1 VRRAL
6 LAALLLAAAGTLAA
20 AAERAITV
28 AAGETRTAAV
38 NAFNARVE
46 IRGRLDESI
55 FLAGGSL
62 LLDGEVSGDV
72 ICVAADVEIGPDAV
86 IGRDLIVIAGQL
98 RRSGESR
105 VAGRVYD
112 VRSRRDLRQVAASL
126 MPFLPESGGMTFF
139 KVIKIFFWLIL
150 ALLALAVFP
159 AQVAQASGML
169 PRAPLRHLGRGLA
182 ALLLFL
188 VLLLAFLLL
197 SFLLIGIPLLIV
209 LLAAYFLALIFGRA
223 AVFHFVGE
231 RACRFLRISA
241 GPAFFIVLGAAVYTA
256 FKFTPWAGGILLALM
271 DLLALGVATGFL
283 LKRRKA
289 AAQ

>member
-1 VRRAL
+1 MKRAL
-6 LAALLLAAAGTLAA
+6 LAALLLASTGILPAA
-20 AAERAITV
+20 APREIIV
-28 AAGETRTAAV
+28 AAGETRAAAV
-38 NAFNARVE
+38 NAFKARVE
-46 IRGRLDESI
+46 IRGRLDESL
-55 FLAGGSL
+55 FLVGGSL
-62 LLDGEVSGDV
+62 RLGGEVSGDV
-72 ICVAADVEIGPDAV
+72 ICVAADVEIGPGAV
-86 IGRDLIVIAGQL
+86 IGRDLIVLGGRL
-98 RRSGESR
+98 RRAGDSR

-112 VRSRRDLRQVAASL
+112 IRSREGLRQVTASL
-126 MPFLPESGGMTFF
+126 IPFLPESGGMTFF

-209 LLAAYFLALIFGRA
+209 LLAAYFLGLIFGRA

-256 FKFTPWAGGILLALM
+256 CKFTPYAGGVLLALM
-271 DLLALGVATGFL
+271 DLLAVGVAAGYFIR
-283 LKRRKA
+283 RRKA
-289 AAQ
+289 NI

>member
-1 VRRAL
+1 MKRAL
-6 LAALLLAAAGTLAA
+6 LAALLLASTGMLPAA
-20 AAERAITV
+20 APREIIV
-28 AAGETRTAAV
+28 AAGETRAAAV
-38 NAFNARVE
+38 NAFKARVE
-46 IRGRLDESI
+46 IRGRLDESL
-55 FLAGGSL
+55 FLVGGSL
-62 LLDGEVSGDV
+62 RLGGEVSGDV
-72 ICVAADVEIGPDAV
+72 ICVAADVEIGPGAV
-86 IGRDLIVIAGQL
+86 IGRDLIVLGGRL
-98 RRSGESR
+98 RRAGDSR

-112 VRSRRDLRQVAASL
+112 IRSREGLRQVTASL
-126 MPFLPESGGMTFF
+126 IPFLPESGGMTFF

-209 LLAAYFLALIFGRA
+209 LLAAYFLGLIFGRA

-256 FKFTPWAGGILLALM
+256 CKFTPYAGGVLLALM
-271 DLLALGVATGFL
+271 DLLAVGVAAGYFIR
-283 LKRRKA
+283 RRKA
-289 AAQ
+289 NI

>member
-1 VRRAL
+1 VKRAL
-6 LAALLLAAAGTLAA
+6 LAALLLASTGILPAA
-20 AAERAITV
+20 APREIIV
-28 AAGETRTAAV
+28 AAGETRAAAV
-38 NAFNARVE
+38 NAFKARVE
-46 IRGRLDESI
+46 IRGRLDESL
-55 FLAGGSL
+55 FLVGGSL
-62 LLDGEVSGDV
+62 RLGGEVSGDV
-72 ICVAADVEIGPDAV
+72 ICVAADVEIGPGAV
-86 IGRDLIVIAGQL
+86 IGRDLIVLGGRL
-98 RRSGESR
+98 RRAGDSR

-112 VRSRRDLRQVAASL
+112 IRSREGLRQVTASL
-126 MPFLPESGGMTFF
+126 IPFLPESGGMTFF

-209 LLAAYFLALIFGRA
+209 LLAAYFLGLIFGRA

-256 FKFTPWAGGILLALM
+256 CKFTPYAGGILLALM
-271 DLLALGVATGFL
+271 DLLAVGVAAGFFL
-283 LKRRKA
+283 RRRRA
-289 AAQ
+289 SS

>member
-1 VRRAL
+1 MKRAL
-6 LAALLLAAAGTLAA
+6 LAALLLASTGILPAA
-20 AAERAITV
+20 APREIIV
-28 AAGETRTAAV
+28 AAGETRAAAV
-38 NAFNARVE
+38 NAFKARVE
-46 IRGRLDESI
+46 IRGRLDESL
-55 FLAGGSL
+55 FLVGGSL
-62 LLDGEVSGDV
+62 RLGGEVSGDV
-72 ICVAADVEIGPDAV
+72 ICVAADVEIGPGAV
-86 IGRDLIVIAGQL
+86 IGRDLIVLGGRL
-98 RRSGESR
+98 RRAGDSR

-112 VRSRRDLRQVAASL
+112 IRSREGLRQVTASL
-126 MPFLPESGGMTFF
+126 IPFLPESGGMTFF

-209 LLAAYFLALIFGRA
+209 LLAAYFLGLIFGRA

-256 FKFTPWAGGILLALM
+256 CKFTPYAGGILLALM
-271 DLLALGVATGFL
+271 DLLAVGVAAGFFL
-283 LKRRKA
+283 RRRRA
-289 AAQ
+289 SS

>member
-1 VRRAL
+1 MKRAL
-6 LAALLLAAAGTLAA
+6 LAALLLASTGMLPAA
-20 AAERAITV
+20 APREIIV
-28 AAGETRTAAV
+28 AAGETRAAAV
-38 NAFNARVE
+38 NAFKARVE
-46 IRGRLDESI
+46 IRGRLDESL
-55 FLAGGSL
+55 FLVGGSL
-62 LLDGEVSGDV
+62 RLGGEVSGDV
-72 ICVAADVEIGPDAV
+72 ICVAADVEIGPGAV
-86 IGRDLIVIAGQL
+86 IGRDLIVLGGRL
-98 RRSGESR
+98 RRAGDSR

-112 VRSRRDLRQVAASL
+112 IRSREGLRQVTASL
-126 MPFLPESGGMTFF
+126 IPFLPESGGMTFF

-209 LLAAYFLALIFGRA
+209 LRAAYFLGLIFGRA

-256 FKFTPWAGGILLALM
+256 CKFTPYAGGVVLAVM
-271 DLLALGVATGFL
+271 DLLAVGVAAGFFL
-283 LKRRKA
+283 RRRRA
-289 AAQ
+289 SS

>member
-1 VRRAL
+1 VKRAL
-6 LAALLLAAAGTLAA
+6 LAALLLASTGILPAA
-20 AAERAITV
+20 APREIIV
-28 AAGETRTAAV
+28 AAGETRAAAV
-38 NAFNARVE
+38 NAFKARVE
-46 IRGRLDESI
+46 IRGRLDESL
-55 FLAGGSL
+55 FLVGGSL
-62 LLDGEVSGDV
+62 RLGGEVSGDV
-72 ICVAADVEIGPDAV
+72 ICVAADVEIGPGAV
-86 IGRDLIVIAGQL
+86 IGRDLIVLGGRL
-98 RRSGESR
+98 RRAGDSR

-112 VRSRRDLRQVAASL
+112 IRSREGLRQVTASL
-126 MPFLPESGGMTFF
+126 IPFLPESGGMTFF

-209 LLAAYFLALIFGRA
+209 LLAAYFLGLIFGRA

-256 FKFTPWAGGILLALM
+256 CKFTPYAGGVVLAVM
-271 DLLALGVATGFL
+271 DLLAVGVAAGFFL
-283 LKRRKA
+283 RRRRA
-289 AAQ
+289 SS

>member
-1 VRRAL
+1 MKRAL
-6 LAALLLAAAGTLAA
+6 LAALLLASTGILPAA
-20 AAERAITV
+20 APREIIV
-28 AAGETRTAAV
+28 AAGETRAAAV
-38 NAFNARVE
+38 NAFKARVE
-46 IRGRLDESI
+46 IRGRLDESL
-55 FLAGGSL
+55 FLVGGSL
-62 LLDGEVSGDV
+62 RLGGEVSGDV
-72 ICVAADVEIGPDAV
+72 ICVAADVEIGPGAV
-86 IGRDLIVIAGQL
+86 IGRDLIVLGGRL
-98 RRSGESR
+98 RRAGDSR

-112 VRSRRDLRQVAASL
+112 IRSREGLRQVTASL
-126 MPFLPESGGMTFF
+126 IPFLPESGGMTFF

-209 LLAAYFLALIFGRA
+209 LLAAYFLGLIFGRA

-256 FKFTPWAGGILLALM
+256 CKFTPYAGGVLLALM
-271 DLLALGVATGFL
+271 DLLAVGVAAGFFL
-283 LKRRKA
+283 RRRRA
-289 AAQ
+289 SS

>member
-1 VRRAL
+1 MKRAL
-6 LAALLLAAAGTLAA
+6 LAALLLASTGILPAA
-20 AAERAITV
+20 APREIIV
-28 AAGETRTAAV
+28 AAGETRAAVV
-38 NAFNARVE
+38 NAFKARVE
-46 IRGRLDESI
+46 IRGRLDESL
-55 FLAGGSL
+55 FLVGGSL
-62 LLDGEVSGDV
+62 RLGGEVSGDV
-72 ICVAADVEIGPDAV
+72 ICVAADVEIGPGAV
-86 IGRDLIVIAGQL
+86 IGRDLIVLGGRL
-98 RRSGESR
+98 RRAGDSR

-112 VRSRRDLRQVAASL
+112 IRSREGLRQVTASL
-126 MPFLPESGGMTFF
+126 IPFLPESGGMTFF

-209 LLAAYFLALIFGRA
+209 LLAAYFLGLIFGRA

-256 FKFTPWAGGILLALM
+256 CKFTPYAGGVLLALM
-271 DLLALGVATGFL
+271 DLLAVGVAAGYFIR
-283 LKRRKA
+283 RRKA
-289 AAQ
+289 NI

>member
-1 VRRAL
+1 VKRAL
-6 LAALLLAAAGTLAA
+6 LAALLLASAGRLAGA
-20 AAERAITV
+20 GERAITV
-28 AAGETRTAAV
+28 AAGETRAAAV
-38 NAFNARVE
+38 NAFKARVE
-46 IRGRLDESI
+46 IRGRLDESL
-55 FLAGGSL
+55 FLVGGSL
-62 LLDGEVSGDV
+62 LLIGEVSGDV
-72 ICVAADVEIGPDAV
+72 ICVAADVEIGPGAV
-86 IGRDLIVIAGQL
+86 IGRDLIVIGGRL

-105 VAGRVYD
+105 IAGRVYD
-112 VRSRRDLRQVAASL
+112 VHSRRDLRQVAASL
-126 MPFLPESGGMTFF
+126 MPFLPETGGMTFF

-231 RACRFLRISA
+231 RACRFLRLSA

-256 FKFTPWAGGILLALM
+256 FKFTPYAGGILLALL
-271 DLLALGVATGFL
+271 DLLAIGVAAGFFL
-283 LKRRKA
+283 RRRKA
-289 AAQ
+289 QG